1 MLNCINIPFWI
12 QSHKR
17 FFFFY
22 LLVRL
27 YNSSSFKKK
36 NNAWY
41 YFSIKFFFKKLRC
54 MTMQAVLSRK
64 IRGVCVLTTHV
75 FCREIKFL
83 WIGYTNS
90 IVHEDKGCF
99 VVFFLSKTPSTK
111 VAKCI
116 FRYLDNGDVTSE
128 WLSLSLLACF
138 LTNKDFWCYI
148 LIMCIVIFT
157 INFIYI
163 YIYILNDSLITSALA
178 LTLNWYR

>member
-1 MLNCINIPFWI
+1 MSFSVGQCHTWDVNTWACVIEKISWQMMLNCINIPFWI

-116 FRYLDNGDVTSE
+116 FR
-128 WLSLSLLACF
+128 F
-138 LTNKDFWCYI
+138 
-148 LIMCIVIFT
+148 
-157 INFIYI
+157 
-163 YIYILNDSLITSALA
+163 LITVIL
-178 LTLNWYR
+178 LQTD